1 MSESRRGR
9 PRSQEAHQSI
19 LDATRA
25 LLVESGYAD
34 VTMDRV
40 AERAGV
46 GKQTLYRRWR
56 SKAPLVAE
64 SVMDAYGDTRALE
77 IPDTGDIATDLSSLV
92 RLIAKFVVAPENA
105 ALLRALAAAAA
116 DNPGDGEALYRQLT
130 EPQHD
135 AVVRRLRQ
143 GVASRQVRD
152 GVNIEAVADAII
164 GAYLYRLLSY
174 TAPVGGTLDHVDGLI
189 DALVTGIAAR

>member
-46 GKQTLYRRWR
+46 GKQTVYRRWR

>member
-46 GKQTLYRRWR
+46 GKQTVYRRWR

-77 IPDTGDIATDLSSLV
+77 IPDTGDIATDLSGLV

-143 GVASRQVRD
+143 GVASGQVRD

>member
-46 GKQTLYRRWR
+46 GKQTVYRRWR

-64 SVMDAYGDTRALE
+64 SVMDTYGDTRALE

>member
-46 GKQTLYRRWR
+46 GKQTVYRRWR

-64 SVMDAYGDTRALE
+64 SIMDAYGDTRALE

-189 DALVTGIAAR
+189 DALVTGIAPR

>member
-77 IPDTGDIATDLSSLV
+77 IPDTGDIATDLRSLV

-143 GVASRQVRD
+143 GVASGQVRD

>member
-1 MSESRRGR
+1 MAVSRRGR

-25 LLVESGYAD
+25 LLVENGYAD

-46 GKQTLYRRWR
+46 GKQTVYRRWR

-64 SVMDAYGDTRALE
+64 SIMDAYGDTGALE
-77 IPDTGDIATDLSSLV
+77 IPDTGDIAADLRTLV
-92 RLIAKFVVAPENA
+92 QLVAKFVVVPENA

-116 DNPGDGEALYRQLT
+116 DDPADGEALYRQLT
-130 EPQHD
+130 APQHD
-135 AVVRRLRQ
+135 AVVRRLHQ
-143 GVASRQVRD
+143 GLASRQIRD
-152 GVNIEAVADAII
+152 DVNTEAVADAII

-174 TAPVGGTLDHVDGLI
+174 ASPVGETMDHVDGLI
-189 DALVTGIAAR
+189 DALVVGIAAR